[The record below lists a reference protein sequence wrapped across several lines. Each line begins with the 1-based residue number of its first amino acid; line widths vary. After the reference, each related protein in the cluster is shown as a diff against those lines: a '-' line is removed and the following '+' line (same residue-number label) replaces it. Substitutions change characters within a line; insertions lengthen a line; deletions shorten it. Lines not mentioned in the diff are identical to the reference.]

1 MNYKQVRFLN
11 KKSSYLSGR
20 NTIFERQL
28 VIFNLFIDYNNT
40 EDLKKMS
47 TIKHLEQRRFSLK
60 SWKKINYCNREND

>member
-40 EDLKKMS
+40 EDLKKC
-47 TIKHLEQRRFSLK
+47 LQ
-60 SWKKINYCNREND
+60 